1 MLKRALISVSDKKN
15 VVKFASKLI
24 ELGYEVV
31 STGGTARLLFDS
43 GVKVTQVDEI
53 TGFPECLDGRVKTL
67 HPKVHGGILAR
78 RDLKSHMDQVDKLE
92 IKLFDMVVVNL
103 YPFKETY
110 LNENATHEDKIEN
123 IDIGGPTMIRSAAK
137 NYNDVLVVVDSS
149 DYTSILEEFEK
160 NNTTNVSDL
169 SEKFKR
175 NLALKAFEMTA
186 SYDALISRYFRESLN
201 KKDEFNDKI
210 TLTFEKGEELRYG
223 ENPHQ
228 YGWLYKEISKNTNT
242 LANAI
247 QLNGKQLSFN
257 NINDATGGIN
267 LIREFKEP
275 AVVAVKHTN
284 PCGASLGVNIYEA
297 FEKAYKSDPKSIFGG
312 IVVANRE
319 IDKDTAVELSK
330 IFLEIVIAPSFEE
343 KALEILKS
351 KKNLRILKLDTL
363 YKKESGYDIKKVDG
377 GILIQ
382 NENDILIKDM
392 KVVTDRIPNK
402 TELKDLEFAMKVVK
416 HTKSNA
422 IVLAGE
428 GATVSVGPGQTSR
441 VWALENAI
449 KQSNISTKGTV
460 LASDAFFPFSDS
472 VEAAAKAGIT
482 AIIQPGGSIKDNES
496 IEMANKYG
504 IAMVFTGI
512 RHFKH

>member
-1 MLKRALISVSDKKN
+1 MKRALISVSDKKN
-15 VVKFASKLI
+15 VVKFASRLVD
-24 ELGYEVV
+24 LGFEVV
-31 STGGTARLLFDS
+31 STGGTKKLLTDS
-43 GVKVTQVDEI
+43 GVKVTSIDEI

-78 RDLKSHMDQVDKLE
+78 RSLETHMKQVEELD
-92 IKLFDMVVVNL
+92 IKLFDIIAVNL

-110 LNENATHEDKIEN
+110 LNENASHEDKIEN

-137 NYNDVLVVVDSS
+137 NYEDVLILVDSN
-149 DYTSILEEFEK
+149 DYDIVVEKLNEEINISKIDE
-160 NNTTNVSDL
+160 N
-169 SEKFKR
+169 FKR

-186 SYDALISRYFRESLN
+186 NYDALIARYFRESLN
-201 KKDEFNDKI
+201 KVDEFNDKI
-210 TLTFEKGEELRYG
+210 TLTYERGEKLRYG

-228 YGWLYKEISKNTNT
+228 YGWFYREISKENNT
-242 LANAI
+242 LANAVK
-247 QLNGKQLSFN
+247 LNGKELSFN
-257 NINDATGGIN
+257 NINDATGGID
-267 LIREFKEP
+267 LIREFDEP

-284 PCGASLGVNIYEA
+284 PCGVGIGVNIFEA
-297 FEKAYKSDPKSIFGG
+297 YQKAYNSDPQSIFGG
-312 IVVANRE
+312 IIVANRE
-319 IDKDTAVELSK
+319 IDKETAEKMVE
-330 IFLEIVIAPSFEE
+330 IFLEIVIAPSFDEE
-343 KALEILKS
+343 ALEILKT
-351 KKNLRILKLDTL
+351 KKNLRVLKMDTL
-363 YKKESGYDIKKVDG
+363 AKKESTYDIKRVDG

-382 NENDILIKDM
+382 NQNNLLLNNME
-392 KVVTDRIPNK
+392 VVTERIPNK
-402 TELKDLEFAMKVVK
+402 SELKDLEFALKVVK

-422 IVLAGE
+422 IVLAKD
-428 GATVSVGPGQTSR
+428 GATVGVGPGQTSR

-449 KQSNISTKGTV
+449 KQSVNGTKGTV

-482 AIIQPGGSIKDNES
+482 AIVQPGGSIKDKDS